1 MGAHSHSGSGK
12 PLRYCCSVS
21 GPALI
26 ASLWHTTR
34 PLHDWLPSPL
44 VRSYVRSKSPARLQ
58 TLPLDLSMSFSIIVL
73 CCMQERW
80 RSSSLLLGDNLNLL
94 ADGEASLLLVNHD
107 LEALQVSQVGTGGP
121 LDKLLSDGS
130 LLPLAREVRLLGN
143 LEEGA
148 SASATLDINLHA
160 GE

>member
-1 MGAHSHSGSGK
+1 
-12 PLRYCCSVS
+12 
-21 GPALI
+21 
-26 ASLWHTTR
+26 
-34 PLHDWLPSPL
+34 
-44 VRSYVRSKSPARLQ
+44 
-58 TLPLDLSMSFSIIVL
+58 
-73 CCMQERW
+73 MQERW